1 MAGLSMAE
9 SGGGRDLP
17 SKLTWQVFIC
27 CIIAASGGLMFGYD
41 IGISGATHFPCF
53 IIFEI

>member
-53 IIFEI
+53 VIFEI